1 MPTPKQDKNKQLS
14 FGELIQ
20 QAADQRAQNIETG
33 AEADAQAILDLA
45 EKQKANDASAI
56 EQQERI
62 GQTHKDAVE
71 TANNSY
77 FDTLKKAYE
86 ARMAEYETD
95 TKNDDEQYRKDTNR
109 AQWIGLT
116 EVVANIA
123 NAIGVA
129 NGASNQNIK
138 TVSKDWMQKA
148 DQEHKERKKRLEQAR
163 ENLSAR
169 EDAMNKVKLEG
180 LLQAAGIDRENAQ
193 AILGLETAAA
203 KNHTAAEGKAAERR
217 SRGRDD
223 AATVRYEGEIKGAT
237 ADKQEAEQRRAE
249 SRQKAQWAAKLRMEG
264 YNEDGSINEEYMA
277 DAKRAAELRSSSS
290 SSDSSSGSGSS
301 KGFYLTFSEGNGLPT
316 ITYRIQSDSLENTIA
331 ANIDKLSGEDKTAAK
346 QIRLLAMTKSG
357 EALSQALL
365 PYVKGNKAMREL
377 IKMSAESYSEGE
389 APEPEETPAEQAE
402 ELTERE
408 KRRAARQQ
416 RREMKRAEKKAEKEA
431 EEAGLEG
438 TGLGGTYN

>member
-56 EQQERI
+56 EQQEKI

-86 ARMAEYETD
+86 ARMAEYEMD

-129 NGASNQNIK
+129 NGASNQTIK

-148 DQEHKERKKRLEQAR
+148 DQEHKERKQRLEQAR

-203 KNHTAAEGKAAERR
+203 KNYTAAEGKAAERR

-290 SSDSSSGSGSS
+290 SSGGGIPKDAFPLTSGNKTYWMDKDSIIATLNANSDLIPAEVMES
-301 KGFYLTFSEGNGLPT
+301 
-316 ITYRIQSDSLENTIA
+316 ITMLQA
-331 ANIDKLSGEDKTAAK
+331 DKTLTPEQRAY
-346 QIRLLAMTKSG
+346 Q
-357 EALSQALL
+357 LL
-365 PYVKGNKAMREL
+365 PYMKKYPKLEEAMARSAYYVSEYNEEAKVSGNTE
-377 IKMSAESYSEGE
+377 I
-389 APEPEETPAEQAE
+389 PNVPASGG
-402 ELTERE
+402 
-408 KRRAARQQ
+408 
-416 RREMKRAEKKAEKEA
+416 EKKDEKDK
-431 EEAGLEG
+431 GQ
-438 TGLGGTYN
+438 GGSRLSRLNK

>member
-56 EQQERI
+56 EQQEKI

-129 NGASNQNIK
+129 NGASNQTIK

-148 DQEHKERKKRLEQAR
+148 DQEHKERKQRLEQAR

-277 DAKRAAELRSSSS
+277 DAKRAAELRSSSN
-290 SSDSSSGSGSS
+290 SSDSSSGSS
-301 KGFYLTFSEGNGLPT
+301 KGFNLTFSEGNGLPT

-377 IKMSAESYSEGE
+377 IKMSAESYTEGE

-416 RREMKRAEKKAEKEA
+416 RREMKRAEKEA